1 MTSPQPTKVSNNFF
15 DEAMELSESDE
26 DGDSQILQP
35 QEQNRGDSP
44 PSGKLT
50 FSEDEYDDEI
60 EKEIK
65 KSRKERMLGNRMQL
79 VGNSSAATVAMKD
92 KPNRERTLTEEEPEM
107 DGELDNDNEY
117 SGGYENGNIK
127 NELERLL
134 EFITRYSPQDH
145 DLNPELR
152 PFVPEFIPAI
162 GDIDAFIKIPRC
174 DNEADL
180 VGLALLDEP
189 AATQTDPSV
198 LDLHLR
204 AITKA
209 TNVIPQAVRSI
220 DSSLLMNDT
229 RPIDNWI
236 KNIAELHNK
245 KPLPSVTYTRRMPDI
260 ETLMQ
265 VWPQDFEE
273 ALSDAVTPNLTQ
285 NTLPSPDIDM
295 PLKNYIELVALIL
308 DIPLFSQN
316 DKKNQHSKII
326 EAVHVI
332 FTLYSEFKN
341 SDHFKAM
348 DRTRVV

>member
-15 DEAMELSESDE
+15 DEAMELSESEE
-26 DGDSQILQP
+26 DGDSQILQAE
-35 QEQNRGDSP
+35 EQNRGDSP
-44 PSGKLT
+44 PSGKLAI
-50 FSEDEYDDEI
+50 SEDEYDDEI
-60 EKEIK
+60 EKEIEK
-65 KSRKERMLGNRMQL
+65 TRKNRMLGNRMQL

-92 KPNRERTLTEEEPEM
+92 KPNRERTLTEEEQEG
-107 DGELDNDNEY
+107 DEDNDY

-134 EFITRYSPQDH
+134 EFITRYSPQDQE
-145 DLNPELR
+145 LNPELC
-152 PFVPEFIPAI
+152 PFIPEFIPAI
-162 GDIDAFIKIPRC
+162 GDIDAFIKVK
-174 DNEADL
+174 L
-180 VGLALLDEP
+180 
-189 AATQTDPSV
+189 

-209 TNVIPQAVRSI
+209 TNVIPQAVRSLNA
-220 DSSLLMNDT
+220 SLLMNDT

-236 KNIAELHNK
+236 KNITELHNK
-245 KPLPSVTYTRRMPDI
+245 KPPPSVTYSRRMPDI

-265 VWPQDFEE
+265 
-273 ALSDAVTPNLTQ
+273 
-285 NTLPSPDIDM
+285 NTLPSPEIDM

-308 DIPLFSQN
+308 DIPLFSSKE
-316 DKKNQHSKII
+316 KKPNPRLI

-348 DRTRVV
+348 DRTRVS